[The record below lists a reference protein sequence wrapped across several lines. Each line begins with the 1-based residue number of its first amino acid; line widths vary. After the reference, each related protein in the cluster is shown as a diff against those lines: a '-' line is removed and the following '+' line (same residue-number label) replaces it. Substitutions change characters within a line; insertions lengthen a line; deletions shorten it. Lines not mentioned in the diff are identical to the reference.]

1 MQRARLRMGN
11 DQERSRKLLSLLV
24 ANWLPQVDRLESE
37 RAPIVIQSPTPIFA
51 WDPSAPAAARAI
63 DPRTLDRALTE
74 SVLADFI
81 FRPPSANF
89 GPFQALFWAKDG
101 PLERERRRRS
111 ALIVRLA
118 AELFKRER
126 GRMPTTADELIG
138 PDLPS
143 LPRVSRPATRSRTTV
158 RRSSPIRS

>member
-1 MQRARLRMGN
+1 MGN

-24 ANWLPQVDRLESE
+24 ANWLPQVDRLESR

-51 WDPSAPAAARAI
+51 WDSTAPAAVRAI

-81 FRPPSANF
+81 FRPPSTNF
-89 GPFQALFWAKDG
+89 GPFQALFWARTA
-101 PLERERRRRS
+101 PCERERKRRS

-143 LPRVSRPATRSRTTV
+143 LPEGFAAGD
-158 RRSSPIRS
+158 PIPDDRETIQPNPVKP